1 MPPPSLPVCTKSVS
15 QTGLM
20 CRQFLVPPSQ
30 ILVNQNWKSWPDSY
44 LGRLWIFRDAFSGT
58 TSENGRQRV
67 RFDQSEHLTGDFETG
82 SKSIFPTTLRPL
94 VCHAGADAILAHQRA
109 PSPAHLPLA
118 GGFQPKPDNSP
129 ERTVSP
135 VLVLGWIPLG

>member
-1 MPPPSLPVCTKSVS
+1 MPADGSHDPAS
-15 QTGLM
+15 
-20 CRQFLVPPSQ
+20 FAH
-30 ILVNQNWKSWPDSY
+30 DSFRSAD
-44 LGRLWIFRDAFSGT
+44 LGRALWIPVDHCVA
-58 TSENGRQRV
+58 
-67 RFDQSEHLTGDFETG
+67 
-82 SKSIFPTTLRPL
+82 RPGAIL

-135 VLVLGWIPLG
+135 VLVLGWIPLGQDHK

>member
-1 MPPPSLPVCTKSVS
+1 MFLFPIFEILYWHCFRESDRAASPVLEGAGTAIVVQCASCS
-15 QTGLM
+15 GGSSSSASNS
-20 CRQFLVPPSQ
+20 CQFS
-30 ILVNQNWKSWPDSY
+30 
-44 LGRLWIFRDAFSGT
+44 
-58 TSENGRQRV
+58 
-67 RFDQSEHLTGDFETG
+67 FDLTA
-82 SKSIFPTTLRPL
+82 L

-109 PSPAHLPLA
+109 PSPAHLRLA